1 MKTIKNIII
10 EYFIIINYLKSQSS
24 NNPVIRRKTFLKSD
38 VIRNEFEYKSI
49 FLLKLFYLINQAP
62 L

>member
-10 EYFIIINYLKSQSS
+10 EYFIIINYLKSHSL

>member
-24 NNPVIRRKTFLKSD
+24 NNPIIRRKTFLKSD